1 MIDEVEELLETDSE
15 AWARENEVDLEDEYE
30 LFIEKAVGHSH
41 KF

>member
-15 AWARENEVDLEDEYE
+15 AWIRENTIEIEEE
-30 LFIEKAVGHSH
+30 FETFIEKAVGKSN